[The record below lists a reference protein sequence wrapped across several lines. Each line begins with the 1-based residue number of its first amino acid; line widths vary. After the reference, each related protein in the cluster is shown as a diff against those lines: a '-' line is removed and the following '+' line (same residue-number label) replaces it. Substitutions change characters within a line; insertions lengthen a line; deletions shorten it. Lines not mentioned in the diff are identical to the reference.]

1 MDYTLLPDYEG
12 DIPEKLQHKEIGSF
26 HQMDIGIG
34 SYKTDA
40 DSPQMASHHPR
51 FIKIETLSEARKEIH
66 DIGSDPHSLDI
77 MAPKAVFRI
86 IKLEQVVLQDAIII
100 KQDMLSLGG
109 EVAIPREAFELKQNP
124 AAILLMGTIAQLRG
138 LVGKLQ
144 RHYPRIQTIARE
156 LADFLETIS

>member
-1 MDYTLLPDYEG
+1 MDYTPLPDHEKN
-12 DIPEKLQHKEIGSF
+12 IPRKLQHKEIGPF
-26 HQMDIGIG
+26 HQMDMGIG
-34 SYKTDA
+34 SYKTAA
-40 DSPQMASHHPR
+40 DSPSMASHHPR
-51 FIKIETLSEARKEIH
+51 LIKIETLSEAQKEIH
-66 DIGSDPHSLDI
+66 DIGSDPQSLDI
-77 MAPKAVFRI
+77 MTPKAVFRV
-86 IKLEQVVLQDAIII
+86 IKLEQVILQDAIII

-109 EVAIPREAFELKQNP
+109 EVAIPRAAFELKQNP